1 MGFCPTCRTEYV
13 AGVTHCADCGRLL
26 AQHLPDPRPLG
37 EPVTE
42 VTLQTFANWLEA
54 SVWAE
59 RLRSAGIPVVV
70 MPAGAGSQPGT
81 EQLWPHTLRIRSTDV
96 ARARDILSPE
106 VD

>member
-1 MGFCPTCRTEYV
+1 VSFCPTCRTEYV

-26 AQHLPDPRPLG
+26 AQRLPDRRPVG

-42 VTLQTFANWLEA
+42 VTVQTFANWLEA

-59 RLRSAGIPVVV
+59 RLRSEGIPVVV

-81 EQLWPHTLRIRSTDV
+81 EQLWPHALRVRSTDV
-96 ARARDILSPE
+96 ARAREILQP
-106 VD
+106 D

>member
-1 MGFCPTCRTEYV
+1 MEYV

-26 AQHLPDPRPLG
+26 AQHLPEPRPVG

-42 VTLQTFANWLEA
+42 VTLQTFPNWLEA

-59 RLRSAGIPVVV
+59 RLRSEGIPVVV

-81 EQLWPHTLRIRSTDV
+81 EQLWPHALRVRSTDV
-96 ARARDILSPE
+96 ARAREILQP
-106 VD
+106 D